1 MIPPPEQWRYHHI
14 PNKALPI
21 PGARM
26 YQHLSYL
33 DAQKFHHLVWNTI
46 EQLPVYKQSPQET
59 RSTTQGNTP
68 LSTIVLILFYLYIL
82 NI

>member
-1 MIPPPEQWRYHHI
+1 
-14 PNKALPI
+14 
-21 PGARM
+21 M

-33 DAQKFHHLVWNTI
+33 DAQKIHHLVWNII

-59 RSTTQGNTP
+59 RSTTQGNTVTSGA

-82 NI
+82 HI